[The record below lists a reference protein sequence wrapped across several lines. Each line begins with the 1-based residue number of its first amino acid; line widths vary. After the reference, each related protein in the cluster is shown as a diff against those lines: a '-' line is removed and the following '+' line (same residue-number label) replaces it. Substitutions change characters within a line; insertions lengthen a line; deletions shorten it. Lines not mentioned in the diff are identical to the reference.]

1 MHQLCLGGTQPAQ
14 LGIWKV
20 DNPLLRSTFQRRT
33 AGMLVLKCWVDA
45 ATLSAP
51 NTLANVCP
59 HGFKMPVTRGTQGL
73 IVTHG
78 KLPIQAHSQQ
88 QLMQQQNGPLQ
99 NEMLQS
105 RFRVD
110 GRPEVQTFLL
120 CEVGIGR
127 AFATSSIK
135 MRVPEGYNSLY
146 LTNATDGADK
156 FAVLNRSHNA
166 VLNGHRLDGT
176 YSHEYLVEDSLQVL
190 PAYVMRF
197 YLDSTMQGKPPLA
210 PGSDDA
216 YDRYD
221 FFDPMLYCP
230 VSLRDRMVGSHS
242 KGAAASHRLISL
254 DEAYQ
259 NAVNEFEQ
267 SDMILD
273 TVQDVIEQR
282 RQVRNCA
289 HDINW

>member
-1 MHQLCLGGTQPAQ
+1 MLQLCLGGAQPAQ

-20 DNPLLRSTFQRRT
+20 DNPLLRSAFQRRT

-45 ATLSAP
+45 ATLAAP

-73 IVTHG
+73 IITHG
-78 KLPIQAHSQQ
+78 KLPIQAHFQQ
-88 QLMQQQNGPLQ
+88 QLMQQQNGALQ
-99 NEMLQS
+99 NGILQS

-127 AFATSSIK
+127 AFATSSTK
-135 MRVPEGYNSLY
+135 TRVPDGYTSLY
-146 LTNATDGADK
+146 LTNVADGPDK
-156 FAVLNRSHNA
+156 FAVLDRNHNA
-166 VLNGHRLDGT
+166 VLNGHRLNGT
-176 YSHEYLVEDSLQVL
+176 YSHEYLVEDSLQAL

-197 YLDSTMQGKPPLA
+197 YLDSALQVQPPLA
-210 PGSDDA
+210 PVSDDA
-216 YDRYD
+216 HDRYD
-221 FFDPMLYCP
+221 FFDPVLYCP

-242 KGAAASHRLISL
+242 KGAASSHRLISL

-259 NAVNEFEQ
+259 GAVNESEQ

-273 TVQDVIEQR
+273 TVQDAIEQR
-282 RQVRNCA
+282 RQVRRPT
-289 HDINW
+289 